1 MAEARLVQQLRLSQ
15 QLIMTPQL
23 RQAIK
28 ILQVSRAE
36 LDTLIDDELTQNP
49 VLEEQQADEKP
60 ESEVPTVDGQESA
73 EEWRTEA
80 PATDEDVPQAS
91 TIDQIDWREFA
102 ENYANDMHGSGGG
115 AAPDDDDDRRPALE
129 NTMARGTRLSD
140 HLLWQLRMSDLSDD
154 DEELGALIIGS
165 LDADG
170 YLTLSVEE
178 IAFLANVWP
187 STRAAERVLRRIQEF
202 DPPGV
207 AARGLPE
214 CLLIQLRQLGFAD
227 DTLPVR
233 IVRDHLGLL
242 ESRRFDRLAKDLG
255 VPLEEVAAATKV
267 VSVLEPKPGRDYGDG
282 ETRYVTP
289 DVFIQKVGEEFIV
302 TLNEDGMPRL
312 RVSPFYRQMLGH
324 NGSPEARG
332 YIQEKMRAAA
342 WLIKSIHQRQ
352 RTLYMVTSSIAKFQ
366 QDFLE
371 HGVSQLRP
379 LVLKDVANDIGMH
392 ESTVSRATAGKY
404 VHTPQ
409 GTYELKYFFT
419 SSLRSGQGE
428 DVSAESV
435 KERIRTIIA
444 KEDGRKPLSDQYIAE
459 VLAKEQVDIARRTVA
474 KYREQM
480 GILPSSKRKRV
491 Y

>member
-1 MAEARLVQQLRLSQ
+1 MMADTRLVQQLRMTQ
-15 QLIMTPQL
+15 QLVMTPQL

-36 LDTLIDDELTQNP
+36 LESLVDQELTENP
-49 VLEEQQADEKP
+49 VLEEQQADEKV
-60 ESEVPTVDGQESA
+60 ETEPTVDGQSA
-73 EEWRTEA
+73 SEEWQPDGAQPE
-80 PATDEDVPQAS
+80 VPEAS
-91 TIDQIDWREFA
+91 TIDQIDWKEFA
-102 ENYANDMHGSGGG
+102 ENYSNDLHGSVGG
-115 AAPDDDDDRRPALE
+115 AASDDDERRPALE
-129 NTMARGTRLSD
+129 NTLVKRTVLSD
-140 HLLWQLRMSDLSDD
+140 HLMWQLRLSDLPDG
-154 DEELGALIIGS
+154 EKELAALVIGS

-170 YLTLSVEE
+170 YLTVTVEE

-187 STRAAERVLRRIQEF
+187 HLEGVESVLRRIQDF

-207 AARGLPE
+207 AARDLPE
-214 CLLIQLRQLGFAD
+214 CLCIQLRQLGLD
-227 DTLPVR
+227 DESLPTR
-233 IVRDHLGLL
+233 IVRDHLLML
-242 ESRRFDRLAKDLG
+242 ESRRFDRLAKELG
-255 VPLEEVAAATKV
+255 VPLEQVAEATKV
-267 VSVLEPKPGRDYGDG
+267 ISVLEPKPGRDYGDG
-282 ETRYVTP
+282 DTRYVTP
-289 DVFIQKVGEEFIV
+289 DVFIQKVGDEFVV

-324 NGSPEARG
+324 NGSPEAKG

-366 QDFLE
+366 REFLE
-371 HGVSQLRP
+371 RGVSQLRP

-409 GTYELKYFFT
+409 GTFELKYFFT
-419 SSLRSGQGE
+419 SSLRSAHGE
-428 DVSAESV
+428 EVSAESV
-435 KERIRTIIA
+435 KARIQTIIA

-459 VLAKEQVDIARRTVA
+459 LLGKEQVDIARRTVA
-474 KYREQM
+474 KYREQL
-480 GILPSSKRKRV
+480 GILPSSKRKQV

>member
-1 MAEARLVQQLRLSQ
+1 MMADTRLVQQLRMTQ
-15 QLIMTPQL
+15 QLVMTPQL

-36 LDTLIDDELTQNP
+36 LESLVDQELTENP
-49 VLEEQQADEKP
+49 VLEEQQADEKL
-60 ESEVPTVDGQESA
+60 ETEPTVDGQSPT
-73 EEWRTEA
+73 EEWQPDSAQPE
-80 PATDEDVPQAS
+80 VPEAS
-91 TIDQIDWREFA
+91 TIDQIDWKEFA
-102 ENYANDMHGSGGG
+102 ENYSNDLHGSVGG
-115 AAPDDDDDRRPALE
+115 AASDDDDERRPALE
-129 NTMARGTRLSD
+129 NTLVKRTVLSD
-140 HLLWQLRMSDLSDD
+140 HLMWQLRLSDLPDA
-154 DEELGALIIGS
+154 EKELAALVIGS

-170 YLTLSVEE
+170 YLTLTVEE

-187 STRAAERVLRRIQEF
+187 HLEGVESVLRRIQDF

-207 AARGLPE
+207 AARDLPE
-214 CLLIQLRQLGFAD
+214 CLCIQLRQLGLD
-227 DTLPVR
+227 DESLPTR
-233 IVRDHLGLL
+233 IVRDHLLML
-242 ESRRFDRLAKDLG
+242 ESRRFDRLAKELG
-255 VPLEEVAAATKV
+255 VPLEQVAEATKV
-267 VSVLEPKPGRDYGDG
+267 ISVLEPKPGRDYGDG
-282 ETRYVTP
+282 DTRYVTP
-289 DVFIQKVGEEFIV
+289 DVFVQKVGDEFIV

-324 NGSPEARG
+324 NGSPEAKG

-366 QDFLE
+366 REFLE
-371 HGVSQLRP
+371 RGVSQLRP

-409 GTYELKYFFT
+409 GTFELKYFFT
-419 SSLRSGQGE
+419 SSLRSAHGE
-428 DVSAESV
+428 EVSAESV
-435 KERIRTIIA
+435 KARIQAIIA

-459 VLAKEQVDIARRTVA
+459 LLGKEQVDIARRTVA
-474 KYREQM
+474 KYREQL
-480 GILPSSKRKRV
+480 GILPSSKRKQV

>member
-1 MAEARLVQQLRLSQ
+1 MMADTRLVQQLRMTQ
-15 QLIMTPQL
+15 QLVMTPQL

-36 LDTLIDDELTQNP
+36 LESLVDQELTENP
-49 VLEEQQADEKP
+49 VLEEQQADEKV
-60 ESEVPTVDGQESA
+60 ETEPTVDGQSA
-73 EEWRTEA
+73 SEEWQPDGAQPE
-80 PATDEDVPQAS
+80 VPEAS
-91 TIDQIDWREFA
+91 TIDQIDWKEFA
-102 ENYANDMHGSGGG
+102 ENYSNDLHGSVGG
-115 AAPDDDDDRRPALE
+115 AASDDDDERRPALE
-129 NTMARGTRLSD
+129 NTLVKRTVLSD
-140 HLLWQLRMSDLSDD
+140 HLMWQLRLSDLPDG
-154 DEELGALIIGS
+154 EKELAALVIGS

-170 YLTLSVEE
+170 YLTVTVEE

-187 STRAAERVLRRIQEF
+187 HLEGVESVLRRIQDF

-207 AARGLPE
+207 AARDLPE
-214 CLLIQLRQLGFAD
+214 CLCIQLRQLGLD
-227 DTLPVR
+227 DESLPTR
-233 IVRDHLGLL
+233 IVRDHLLML
-242 ESRRFDRLAKDLG
+242 ESRRFDRLAKELG
-255 VPLEEVAAATKV
+255 VPLEQVAEATKV
-267 VSVLEPKPGRDYGDG
+267 ISVLEPKPGRDYGDG
-282 ETRYVTP
+282 DTRYVTP
-289 DVFIQKVGEEFIV
+289 DVFIQKVGDEFVV

-324 NGSPEARG
+324 NGSPEAKG

-366 QDFLE
+366 REFLE
-371 HGVSQLRP
+371 RGVSQLRP

-409 GTYELKYFFT
+409 GTFELKYFFT
-419 SSLRSGQGE
+419 SSLRSAHGE
-428 DVSAESV
+428 EVSAESV
-435 KERIRTIIA
+435 KARIQTIIA

-459 VLAKEQVDIARRTVA
+459 LLGKEQVDIARRTVA
-474 KYREQM
+474 KYREQL
-480 GILPSSKRKRV
+480 GILPSSKRKQV

>member
-1 MAEARLVQQLRLSQ
+1 MMADTRLVQQLRLTQ
-15 QLIMTPQL
+15 QLVMTPQL

-36 LDTLIDDELTQNP
+36 LESLVDQELTENP
-49 VLEEQQADEKP
+49 ILEEQQADEKV
-60 ESEVPTVDGQESA
+60 ETEPTVDGQSA
-73 EEWRTEA
+73 SEEWQPDGAQPE
-80 PATDEDVPQAS
+80 VPEAS
-91 TIDQIDWREFA
+91 TIDQIDWKEFA
-102 ENYANDMHGSGGG
+102 ENYSNDLHGSVGG
-115 AAPDDDDDRRPALE
+115 AASDDDDERRPALE
-129 NTMARGTRLSD
+129 NTLVKRTVLSD
-140 HLLWQLRMSDLSDD
+140 HLMWQLRLSDLPDG
-154 DEELGALIIGS
+154 EKELAALVIGS

-170 YLTLSVEE
+170 YLTVTVEE

-187 STRAAERVLRRIQEF
+187 HLEGVESVLRRIQDF

-207 AARGLPE
+207 AARDLPE
-214 CLLIQLRQLGFAD
+214 CLCIQLRQLGLD
-227 DTLPVR
+227 DESLPTR
-233 IVRDHLGLL
+233 IVRDHLLML
-242 ESRRFDRLAKDLG
+242 ESRRFDRLAKELG
-255 VPLEEVAAATKV
+255 VPLEQVAEATKV
-267 VSVLEPKPGRDYGDG
+267 ISVLEPKPGRDYGDG
-282 ETRYVTP
+282 DTRYVTP
-289 DVFIQKVGEEFIV
+289 DVFIQKVGDEFVV

-324 NGSPEARG
+324 NGSPEAKG

-366 QDFLE
+366 REFLE
-371 HGVSQLRP
+371 RGVSQLRP

-409 GTYELKYFFT
+409 GTFELKYFFT
-419 SSLRSGQGE
+419 SSLRSAHGE
-428 DVSAESV
+428 EVSAESV
-435 KERIRTIIA
+435 KARIQTIIA

-459 VLAKEQVDIARRTVA
+459 LLGKEQVDIARRTVA
-474 KYREQM
+474 KYREQL
-480 GILPSSKRKRV
+480 GILPSSKRKQV